1 MITNNL
7 ICTPL
12 SNTLDHWVGMN
23 HQKWNWDQ
31 KAFSLSHTA
40 ILSSRE
46 MYGLTNPAHPT
57 ILPWGLLFHTQMSTI
72 FSPRSLESE
81 TWVLYLPG
89 TGPAMWLQAHH
100 STSPAPVFSSVKWEW
115 IAHIA
120 FSLLYTL
127 PFHAFHNLP
136 TLPIRKEGSVHAF
149 GLCSSR
155 HPADPHTV
163 LFESIWKTTAL
174 KSVLQKFHAP

>member
-1 MITNNL
+1 MHFFLWEFISCTINKFYWLWLWNIQVVSEFLNILNNVITNNL

-12 SNTLDHWVGMN
+12 SNPLDHWVGMN

-31 KAFSLSHTA
+31 KAFSLSHTD

-46 MYGLTNPAHPT
+46 TSGLTNPAHPT
-57 ILPWGLLFHTQMSTI
+57 IVPWGLLFHTQMSTI
-72 FSPRSLESE
+72 LSPRSLQPEN
-81 TWVLYLPG
+81 WVLYLPG
-89 TGPAMWLQAHH
+89 RGPTVWLQAHH

-136 TLPIRKEGSVHAF
+136 TLPTRK
-149 GLCSSR
+149 
-155 HPADPHTV
+155 
-163 LFESIWKTTAL
+163 
-174 KSVLQKFHAP
+174 